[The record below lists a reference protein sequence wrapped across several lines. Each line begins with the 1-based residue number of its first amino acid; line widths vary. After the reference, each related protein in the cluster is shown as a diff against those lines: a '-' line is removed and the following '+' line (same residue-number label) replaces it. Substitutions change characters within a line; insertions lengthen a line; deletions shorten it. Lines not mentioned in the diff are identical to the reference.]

1 MNVFLQHL
9 LGVNTPQKIA
19 FKFLLIAQTMHL
31 PTYVVTDGLNFGFS
45 LASWIAQSKN
55 QQERDGRL
63 RWEEEAAQEEAFL
76 MCET

>member
-31 PTYVVTDGLNFGFS
+31 PTYVVTDGLNSASS
-45 LASWIAQSKN
+45 LA
-55 QQERDGRL
+55 L
-63 RWEEEAAQEEAFL
+63 
-76 MCET
+76 